1 MLEFIYWIKWDWIK
15 RRFKIKKTLWRQ
27 WRLLSNLSVSPKTS
41 SPLSP
46 GRWSWFWTSP
56 RFTVVFNEE
65 LIMKLIEGKKKH
77 GESDQSAFPTR
88 KLMMNGRVCLP
99 PLVFLPLFI
108 FLCFCLLIA
117 VAKVTPSCMG
127 INCYAASGKLKIN
140 PGEGSQIWY
149 CRQRPCLTTG
159 ARNYSHPA
167 SCRSSWK
174 RAAYGWTQ
182 HST

>member
-1 MLEFIYWIKWDWIK
+1 MFEFIYWIKWDWIK

-65 LIMKLIEGKKKH
+65 LIMKLIEGEKKH

-88 KLMMNGRVCLP
+88 KLMMNGRVCLAP
-99 PLVFLPLFI
+99 PCVSAFIYFFMFLPPDSCCQGDPQLYGHQL
-108 FLCFCLLIA
+108 LCSIRKTKNKSRWRQSNLILSSA
-117 VAKVTPSCMG
+117 TVP
-127 INCYAASGKLKIN
+127 ND
-140 PGEGSQIWY
+140 
-149 CRQRPCLTTG
+149 
-159 ARNYSHPA
+159 
-167 SCRSSWK
+167 RSS
-174 RAAYGWTQ
+174 
-182 HST
+182 

>member
-65 LIMKLIEGKKKH
+65 LIMKLIEEKKKH
-77 GESDQSAFPTR
+77 EGESDQSAFPTR
-88 KLMMNGRVCLP
+88 KLMMNGRVCLAP
-99 PLVFLPLFI
+99 PCVSAFIYFFMFLPPDSCCQGDPQLYGHQL
-108 FLCFCLLIA
+108 LCSIRKTKNKSRWRQSNLILSSA
-117 VAKVTPSCMG
+117 TVP
-127 INCYAASGKLKIN
+127 ND
-140 PGEGSQIWY
+140 
-149 CRQRPCLTTG
+149 
-159 ARNYSHPA
+159 
-167 SCRSSWK
+167 RSS
-174 RAAYGWTQ
+174 
-182 HST
+182 

>member
-88 KLMMNGRVCLP
+88 KLMMNGRVCLAP
-99 PLVFLPLFI
+99 PCVSAFIYFFMFLPPDSCCQGDPQLYGHQL
-108 FLCFCLLIA
+108 LCSIRKTKNKSRWRQSNLILSSA
-117 VAKVTPSCMG
+117 TVP
-127 INCYAASGKLKIN
+127 ND
-140 PGEGSQIWY
+140 
-149 CRQRPCLTTG
+149 
-159 ARNYSHPA
+159 
-167 SCRSSWK
+167 RSS
-174 RAAYGWTQ
+174 
-182 HST
+182 